1 MNNYLL
7 LIGAVALGSVI
18 ALAIKSQKAKS
29 VKILL
34 TFSGAYLLSIGV
46 FHLIPEIYIDQDPT
60 IGLYIMGGFFLQ
72 LILEFFSMG
81 MEHGHA
87 HTELFKSK
95 GLPVSIILSLFL
107 HALLESMPVGIHADH
122 DHGNSF
128 LWAIIVHKLPVSIIL
143 YTMLS
148 EVFQSKWKIGIYML
162 AFALIAPVGVYLG
175 ANLSFL
181 ADYGKE
187 LTAIV
192 LGIFL
197 HISTTI
203 LFESTQSHK
212 FNFLKF
218 FITFLAA
225 AIAWF
230 STGIGH

>member
-1 MNNYLL
+1 MNEYLL
-7 LIGAVALGSVI
+7 LILAVAAGSVI
-18 ALAIKSQKAKS
+18 AALLKSKASKS

-34 TFSGAYLLSIGV
+34 TFSGAYLLSVGV
-46 FHLIPEIYIDQDPT
+46 FHLIPEIYAGSNNEM
-60 IGLYIMGGFFLQ
+60 GLFIMGGFFLQ

-95 GLPVSIILSLFL
+95 GVPVSIIISLFL
-107 HALLESMPVGIHADH
+107 HALLESMPVGIHAGH

-128 LWAIIVHKLPVSIIL
+128 LWALMVHKLPVSIIL

-148 EVFQSKWKIGIYML
+148 EVFQNKWKVGLYML
-162 AFALIAPVGVYLG
+162 AFALIAPVGVFIGESIPL
-175 ANLSFL
+175 L
-181 ADYGKE
+181 ADYSNE

-203 LFESTQSHK
+203 LFEATQSHR
-212 FNFLKF
+212 FNFVKF
-218 FITFLAA
+218 LVTLIAA
-225 AIAWF
+225 AVAWF
-230 STGIGH
+230 GVA